1 MLGHWGVAVGPLP
14 NLCIFDLGSRLQAPR
29 RQSLGCSCEQN
40 LQNLRIYTAGPGG
53 ALQKKDQKGAFKSN
67 RVDGFKASQ
76 IKKHK
81 TIKYSEGGISP
92 KGKKQLANKTNMF
105 ETSTNRTSALA
116 KLLWRRIPV
125 QLFRNAM
132 PSQFWTQTGTRHTDT
147 RNTEQK
153 INSETK
159 LKGKQT
165 AMIVIHLQKRVSW
178 QYNHVQPL
186 IPPYSLP
193 YTCTRHPRDRI
204 ISMFRHHIAKHW
216 EKTCPANVGKTWHSV
231 TP

>member
-178 QYNHVQPL
+178 QYNHSFHHTHYL
-186 IPPYSLP
+186 THAHGIPE
-193 YTCTRHPRDRI
+193 I
-204 ISMFRHHIAKHW
+204 
-216 EKTCPANVGKTWHSV
+216 G
-231 TP
+231 